1 MKKLFAMVLATSMCI
16 LMMGC
21 GQSVESNVTTDLI
34 SFMGQPIAD
43 VCKAIP
49 ELEKDGNQY
58 SATTEK
64 STDGISLAGPFID
77 IDAKEN
83 VTGITYG
90 GAKYCIDTVWTG
102 TSMEEAG
109 KLIKERGWTFQ
120 SVDFAHGTAQYVVT
134 YTKDNMELVLVSDE
148 SGDFSKS
155 EESDVIGCVAT
166 ISINIVV

>member
-1 MKKLFAMVLATSMCI
+1 
-16 LMMGC
+16 
-21 GQSVESNVTTDLI
+21 
-34 SFMGQPIAD
+34 
-43 VCKAIP
+43 
-49 ELEKDGNQY
+49 
-58 SATTEK
+58 
-64 STDGISLAGPFID
+64 
-77 IDAKEN
+77 
-83 VTGITYG
+83 
-90 GAKYCIDTVWTG
+90 
-102 TSMEEAG
+102 MEEAG